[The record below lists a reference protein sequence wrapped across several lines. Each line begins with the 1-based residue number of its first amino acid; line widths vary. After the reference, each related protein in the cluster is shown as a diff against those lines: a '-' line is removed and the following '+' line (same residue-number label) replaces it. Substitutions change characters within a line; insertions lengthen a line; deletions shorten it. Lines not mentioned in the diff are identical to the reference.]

1 MCDHSRQ
8 PEKVVIEFFHS
19 AATNFHCGQS
29 RSVVSSIVSFAV
41 AARRGV
47 LKQKNERNKKLL
59 KISVLPN

>member
-8 PEKVVIEFFHS
+8 REKVVIEFFHCG
-19 AATNFHCGQS
+19 ATNFHCGQS

-47 LKQKNERNKKLL
+47 LKQKKKKEIKKLKNFRL
-59 KISVLPN
+59 A